1 MTDNNASDSSDNSSD
16 DSANSKSAQ
25 HKKRMQAVK
34 EKVDQRI
41 DNAKEE
47 RGLLIVITGNGKGKS
62 TSGFGTIAR
71 AVGHGLN
78 AAVVQY
84 IKGTWACGERSLL
97 ENAGVNFDVMA
108 TGFTWNTQDKAQD
121 IAAAQKVWQRSKA
134 LMADNSVDV
143 ILLDELT
150 YMIAYKYIDLDEVI
164 AALNNRPKDQHVII
178 TGRGCHRAI
187 IELADTVS
195 EIQSIKHAFDNG
207 VKAQK
212 GIDW

>member
-1 MTDNNASDSSDNSSD
+1 MTDSNEE
-16 DSANSKSAQ
+16 KSTDIKNTQ

-47 RGLLIVITGNGKGKS
+47 RGILIVITGNGKGKS

-78 AAVVQY
+78 TAVVQF
-84 IKGTWACGERSLL
+84 IKGTWACGERALL
-97 ENAGVNFDVMA
+97 ENAGVSFDVMA
-108 TGFTWNTQDKAQD
+108 TGFTWNTQDKALD
-121 IAAAQKVWQRSKA
+121 IAAAQKVWQRGKE
-134 LMADNSVDV
+134 LLKDNNVDV

-150 YMIAYKYIDLDEVI
+150 YMVAYKYIDLDEVLE
-164 AALNNRPKDQHVII
+164 ALKNRPKNQHVII

-187 IELADTVS
+187 IDLADTVS
-195 EIQSIKHAFDNG
+195 EVQSIKHAFENNI
-207 VKAQK
+207 KAQK

>member
-1 MTDNNASDSSDNSSD
+1 MTNAHDDKNNSEHKND
-16 DSANSKSAQ
+16 Q
-25 HKKRMQAVK
+25 HKKRMQGVK

-41 DNAKEE
+41 ENAQKE

-62 TSGFGTIAR
+62 TSGFGTVAR

-97 ENAGVNFDVMA
+97 ENAGVSFDVMA
-108 TGFTWNTQDKAQD
+108 TGFTWNTQDKEHD
-121 IAAAQKVWQRSKA
+121 IAAAKKVWQRSKD
-134 LMADNSVDV
+134 LLQDKNIDLV
-143 ILLDELT
+143 LLDELT
-150 YMIAYKYIDLDEVI
+150 YMLAYKYLDLDEVLD
-164 AALNNRPKDQHVII
+164 ALKNRPVNQHVII

-187 IELADTVS
+187 IDLADTVS
-195 EIQSIKHAFDNG
+195 EIQSIKHAFDSG
-207 VKAQK
+207 IKAQK

>member
-1 MTDNNASDSSDNSSD
+1 MTDSNEE
-16 DSANSKSAQ
+16 KSTDTQKTQ
-25 HKKRMQAVK
+25 HKRRMQAVK

-47 RGLLIVITGNGKGKS
+47 RGILIVITGNGKGKS

-78 AAVVQY
+78 TAVVQF
-84 IKGTWACGERSLL
+84 IKGTWACGERALL
-97 ENAGVNFDVMA
+97 ENAGVSFDVMA
-108 TGFTWNTQDKAQD
+108 TGFTWNTQDKALD
-121 IAAAQKVWQRSKA
+121 IAAAQKVWQRGKE
-134 LMADNSVDV
+134 LLKDNNVDV

-150 YMIAYKYIDLDEVI
+150 YMVAYKYIDLDEVLE
-164 AALNNRPKDQHVII
+164 ALKNRPKNQHVII

-187 IELADTVS
+187 IDLADTVS
-195 EIQSIKHAFDNG
+195 EVQSIKHAFDNNI
-207 VKAQK
+207 KAQK

>member
-1 MTDNNASDSSDNSSD
+1 MTDKNSDT
-16 DSANSKSAQ
+16 KSTQ
-25 HKKRMQAVK
+25 HKKRMQALK

-41 DNAKEE
+41 DSAQEE

-62 TSGFGTIAR
+62 TSGFGTVAR
-71 AVGHGLN
+71 AVGHGLT

-84 IKGTWACGERSLL
+84 IKGTWACGERNLL
-97 ENAGVNFDVMA
+97 ENEGVSFDVMA

-121 IAAAQKVWQRSKA
+121 IAAAQKVWQRSKE
-134 LMADNSVDV
+134 LLTDSNVDV
-143 ILLDELT
+143 VLLDELT
-150 YMIAYKYIDLDEVI
+150 YMLSYKYLDLDEVI
-164 AALNNRPKDQHVII
+164 TALKNRPVHQHVII
-178 TGRGCHRAI
+178 TGRACHRAI

-195 EIQSIKHAFDNG
+195 EVQSIKHAFDCG

>member
-1 MTDNNASDSSDNSSD
+1 MTDKNSDVSSDISSDSNSDKKN
-16 DSANSKSAQ
+16 AQ
-25 HKKRMQAVK
+25 HKKRMQSLK

-41 DNAKEE
+41 DKAQKE

-62 TSGFGTIAR
+62 TSGFGTVAR

-97 ENAGVNFDVMA
+97 ENAGVGFDVMA
-108 TGFTWNTQDKAQD
+108 TGFTWNTQDKEKD
-121 IAAAQKVWQRSKA
+121 IAAAQKVWQRSKE
-134 LMADNSVDV
+134 LLKDKNIDV
-143 ILLDELT
+143 VLFDELT
-150 YMIAYKYIDLDEVI
+150 YMLSYKYIDLDEVI
-164 AALNNRPKDQHVII
+164 HALKNRPVKQHVII
-178 TGRGCHRAI
+178 TGRACHRSI

-195 EIQSIKHAFDNG
+195 EVQSIKHAFDNG

>member
-1 MTDNNASDSSDNSSD
+1 MTEINSGK
-16 DSANSKSAQ
+16 KSAQ

-41 DNAKEE
+41 VQAQEE

-62 TSGFGTIAR
+62 TSGFGTVAR

-78 AAVVQY
+78 AAVIQF

-97 ENAGVNFDVMA
+97 ENAGVVFDVMA
-108 TGFTWNTQDKAQD
+108 TGFTWNTQDKEQD
-121 IAAAQKVWQRSKA
+121 IAAAQKVWQQSKVR
-134 LMADNSVDV
+134 LKDNNIDV
-143 ILLDELT
+143 VLLDELT
-150 YMIAYKYIDLDEVI
+150 YMLSYKYLDLDDVLT
-164 AALNNRPKDQHVII
+164 ALKNRPTHQHVII
-178 TGRGCHRAI
+178 TGRACHRAV

-195 EIQSIKHAFDNG
+195 EVQSIKHAFDNG